1 MRTRLLL
8 ALVALSLACLSRAAF
23 AQHDHDH
30 AGGAHDHP
38 HEAPQTPAPQAPGM
52 ERPTVEAPD
61 TPAGKALAWLL
72 ASIDSNEDAQVE
84 GRFTDEFF
92 KQVPADTLRKTFGQ
106 MRAGLGGFLL
116 RDVTAKSPTA
126 LIAVAQARTPGT
138 MWNISLSVEEAEPHR
153 IDGLLF
159 RPAPAEAIAPLKDW
173 ADADAILNTLGTAR
187 SLAVYEVALDGAR
200 TPVHLL
206 NENEALPLGSAFK
219 MYVLGALAEA
229 IEAGG
234 PGAPTWDEV
243 LEIDDDWK
251 SLPGGVMQ
259 NLPRGS
265 EAPILEFATKMISI
279 SDNTAT
285 DHLIKRVGRGRVE
298 KYYTARVSAG
308 AAGKTL
314 PFLTTREMFNVK
326 ISMDPERLGRYAQA
340 DEVTRRAM
348 LAGPD
353 AGGAK
358 PGHVEGDAKDGAA
371 DAGAPADR
379 GISAETPSMMNAQ
392 QWRVPQGVDS
402 VEWFASTAE
411 ACAAM
416 VDMWRMSHRPAL
428 MQVADVCSK
437 NRGLPLDNEDWPY
450 VMFKGGS
457 EPGVL
462 NVTWLLERAHDGKR
476 DVPVKYVVSLS
487 VMDTAK
493 AIDEDKA
500 IGVAQRVIEL
510 LGTR

>member
-1 MRTRLLL
+1 MRTRLFL
-8 ALVALSLACLSRAAF
+8 AIAASLVCVGRSV
-23 AQHDHDH
+23 AQHDHNH
-30 AGGAHDHP
+30 EGGAHDHG
-38 HEAPQTPAPQAPGM
+38 APAAQAPAVA
-52 ERPTVEAPD
+52 PSTVEAPD

-72 ASIDSNEDAQVE
+72 AGIDSNEDIQID
-84 GRFTDEFF
+84 GRFSDGFLA
-92 KQVPADTLRKTFGQ
+92 QVPAASLQTALGQ
-106 MRAGLGGFLL
+106 MRGALGGFAL
-116 RDVTAKSPTA
+116 REISAKDPHA
-126 LIAVAQARTPGT
+126 LVATAQARAPGT
-138 MWNISLSVEEAEPHR
+138 MWNITLRVEEAEPHK
-153 IDGLLF
+153 ITDLLF
-159 RPAPAEAIAPLKDW
+159 QPAPAKALPALKDW
-173 ADADAILNTLGTAR
+173 ADADAILSTLGTAR
-187 SLAVYEVALDGAR
+187 SLAVYEVALDGTR

-219 MYVLGALAEA
+219 LYVLGALAEA

-265 EAPILEFATKMISI
+265 EAPIIEFATKMISI

-285 DHLIKRVGRGRVE
+285 DHLIKRIGRERVE
-298 KYYTARVSAG
+298 KYYTARVSPG
-308 AAGKTL
+308 AAARTL

-340 DEVTRRAM
+340 DEATRRAM
-348 LAGPD
+348 LAGP
-353 AGGAK
+353 GAK
-358 PGHVEGDAKDGAA
+358 PDGGAEP
-371 DAGAPADR
+371 GAPVDR
-379 GISAETPSMMNAQ
+379 GISAEAPSMMNAQ
-392 QWRVPQGVDS
+392 QWRVPQGVDR

-416 VDMWRMSHRPAL
+416 VDLWRMSHRPAL
-428 MQVADVCSK
+428 TQVADVCSK
-437 NRGLPLDNEDWPY
+437 NRGIPLDNEDWPY

-462 NVTWLLERAHDGKR
+462 NVTWLLERAPDAKR

-493 AIDEDKA
+493 GIDEDKA
-500 IGVAQRVIEL
+500 IGLAQRVIEFL
-510 LGTR
+510 QSR